1 MKDYQAG
8 YIKIALPKG
17 RFLSPTAS
25 LLAEIDLGFQDYSD
39 KTKQYR
45 LRSARFPGLSA
56 KILQEKDIS
65 IQVAVGNYDLG
76 ICGLDWIEEF
86 LVKYPA
92 GALVKI
98 SSLNYG
104 DGDIHVV
111 ASAES
116 GIANLNDLS
125 DGKNDYRI
133 VSEYPN
139 LAEAFALN
147 LRMRRFRIF
156 PVWGAAEA
164 YPPEN
169 ADLAVLWGKSGADIE
184 TQGLI
189 PLKRLLPVTAFLIA
203 NRESLENKDLSQ
215 ILTCFNSKLTAEPQT
230 SREAKPLKQRPLP
243 EVLQLIPEAMAR
255 RFNAVPVAITDNAFQ
270 VAMANPADIFALE
283 ALAAQSRMRIKPVA
297 ATAEEISDA
306 IDFNYKAFGEIE
318 EQVSRISIPTE
329 ETDEKVALRAATDT
343 PLVQALNLIIEE
355 AIKARASDIHIEPQ
369 EDRVRIRYRI
379 DGTLQDTMS
388 LPMSVH
394 RALISRIKIL
404 AELNIADHFRPQDGQ
419 FSIKSAGRP
428 IDIRVATSPTVRGE
442 TAVLRFLD
450 KSKVHRPLRQANEIN
465 LALPDGHQQA
475 PTSQLLK
482 QAGLTIQGY
491 YEDVVSRR
499 PFTDLDWLGIKVIRP
514 QDMPLQVANSNFD
527 LAITGEDWLQEHLYR
542 FPSSPVKKL
551 FALGFGTVKIA
562 AAVSQEMPVADV
574 DGLRSLVQSSKFAP
588 LKVASEYINIADK
601 YLRDNHINPYKLIPT
616 WGASEAFLPEDADML
631 IDNVQTGKTL
641 KQHKLK
647 IIDVLFRSSACLI
660 ANKDSLAS
668 SDKKEKMELLA
679 QKLRA
684 GLK

>member
-1 MKDYQAG
+1 MKDYRAG
-8 YIKIALPKG
+8 YIKLALPKG

-25 LLAEIDLGFQDYSD
+25 LLAEIDLGFQDYSG

-104 DGDIHVV
+104 EGGVHVV
-111 ASAES
+111 ASAQS
-116 GIANLNDLS
+116 GIANLDDLS
-125 DGKNDYRI
+125 DGRNDYRI
-133 VSEYPN
+133 VTEYPN

-169 ADLAVLWGKSGADIE
+169 ADLAVLWGKSGADIAN
-184 TQGLI
+184 QGLT

-215 ILTCFNSKLTAEPQT
+215 ILTCFSSKLTAEPQT
-230 SREAKPLKQRPLP
+230 SIENALDTSEELKVARPLW
-243 EVLQLIPEAMAR
+243 
-255 RFNAVPVAITDNAFQ
+255 
-270 VAMANPADIFALE
+270 
-283 ALAAQSRMRIKPVA
+283 
-297 ATAEEISDA
+297 
-306 IDFNYKAFGEIE
+306 
-318 EQVSRISIPTE
+318 
-329 ETDEKVALRAATDT
+329 
-343 PLVQALNLIIEE
+343 QA
-355 AIKARASDIHIEPQ
+355 K
-369 EDRVRIRYRI
+369 
-379 DGTLQDTMS
+379 
-388 LPMSVH
+388 
-394 RALISRIKIL
+394 
-404 AELNIADHFRPQDGQ
+404 
-419 FSIKSAGRP
+419 
-428 IDIRVATSPTVRGE
+428 
-442 TAVLRFLD
+442 
-450 KSKVHRPLRQANEIN
+450 EIN

-475 PTSQLLK
+475 PAAQFLK
-482 QAGLTIQGY
+482 RAGLALQGY
-491 YEDVVSRR
+491 SEEVVSRR
-499 PFTDLDWLGIKVIRP
+499 PSADLDWLGIKVIRP
-514 QDMPLQVANSNFD
+514 QDMPLQVANGNFD
-527 LAITGEDWLQEHLYR
+527 LAITGEDWLREHLYR

-551 FALGFGTVKIA
+551 FALGFGTVKVV
-562 AAVSQEMPVADV
+562 AAVSQEMPVADI
-574 DGLRSLVQSSKFAP
+574 DELRSLVQSSPDVIGAP
-588 LKVASEYINIADK
+588 LKVASEYINIADG
-601 YLRDNHINPYKLIPT
+601 YLRDNHVNPYKLIPT

-641 KQHKLK
+641 EQHKLK

-660 ANKDSLAS
+660 ANKGSLAS
-668 SDKKEKMELLA
+668 SDKKEKMEFLT

>member
-8 YIKIALPKG
+8 YIKLALPKG

-25 LLAEIDLGFQDYSD
+25 LLAEVDLGFESYSNGA
-39 KTKQYR
+39 KQYR
-45 LRSARFPGLSA
+45 LRSARFPTLAA
-56 KILQEKDIS
+56 KILQEKDIP

-104 DGDIHVV
+104 EGSIHVV
-111 ASAES
+111 ASAEA
-116 GIANLNDLS
+116 GITSLDELSARRNDC
-125 DGKNDYRI
+125 RI

-156 PVWGAAEA
+156 PVWGAVEA

-169 ADLAVLWGKSGADIE
+169 ADVAVLWGRSRAHIA

-189 PLKRLLPVTAFLIA
+189 PLEKLLPVTAFLIA

-215 ILTCFNSKLTAEPQT
+215 ILMCFDSKLTAEPQT
-230 SREAKPLKQRPLP
+230 P
-243 EVLQLIPEAMAR
+243 
-255 RFNAVPVAITDNAFQ
+255 
-270 VAMANPADIFALE
+270 
-283 ALAAQSRMRIKPVA
+283 
-297 ATAEEISDA
+297 
-306 IDFNYKAFGEIE
+306 IE
-318 EQVSRISIPTE
+318 
-329 ETDEKVALRAATDT
+329 
-343 PLVQALNLIIEE
+343 N
-355 AIKARASDIHIEPQ
+355 
-369 EDRVRIRYRI
+369 
-379 DGTLQDTMS
+379 
-388 LPMSVH
+388 
-394 RALISRIKIL
+394 
-404 AELNIADHFRPQDGQ
+404 ELNICKELKIPRP
-419 FSIKSAGRP
+419 SWPAKE
-428 IDIRVATSPTVRGE
+428 V
-442 TAVLRFLD
+442 
-450 KSKVHRPLRQANEIN
+450 N

-475 PTSQLLK
+475 PAAQFLK
-482 QAGLTIQGY
+482 QAELNLQGY
-491 YEDVVSRR
+491 SEEVVSRR
-499 PFTDLDWLGIKVIRP
+499 PSADLDWLGIKVIRP
-514 QDMPLQVANSNFD
+514 QDMPLQVANGNFD
-527 LAITGEDWLQEHLYR
+527 LAITGEDWLREHLCR

-551 FALGFGTVKIA
+551 FALGFGTVKIV

-574 DGLRSLVQSSKFAP
+574 DELRSLVQSSQFAP

-641 KQHKLK
+641 EQHQLR
-647 IIDVLFRSSACLI
+647 IIDVLFQSAACLI
-660 ANKDSLAS
+660 AHKGSLSS
-668 SDKKEKMELLA
+668 SDKKEKIKFLT

>member
-1 MKDYQAG
+1 MKDYRAG
-8 YIKIALPKG
+8 YIKLALPKG

-25 LLAEIDLGFQDYSD
+25 LLAEIDLGFQDYSG

-104 DGDIHVV
+104 EGGVHVV
-111 ASAES
+111 ASAQS
-116 GIANLNDLS
+116 GIANLDDLS
-125 DGKNDYRI
+125 DGRNDYRI
-133 VSEYPN
+133 VTEYPN

-169 ADLAVLWGKSGADIE
+169 ADLAVLWGKSGADIAN
-184 TQGLI
+184 QGLT

-215 ILTCFNSKLTAEPQT
+215 ILTCFSSKLTAEPQT
-230 SREAKPLKQRPLP
+230 SIENALDTSEELKVARPLW
-243 EVLQLIPEAMAR
+243 
-255 RFNAVPVAITDNAFQ
+255 
-270 VAMANPADIFALE
+270 
-283 ALAAQSRMRIKPVA
+283 
-297 ATAEEISDA
+297 
-306 IDFNYKAFGEIE
+306 
-318 EQVSRISIPTE
+318 
-329 ETDEKVALRAATDT
+329 
-343 PLVQALNLIIEE
+343 QA
-355 AIKARASDIHIEPQ
+355 K
-369 EDRVRIRYRI
+369 
-379 DGTLQDTMS
+379 
-388 LPMSVH
+388 
-394 RALISRIKIL
+394 
-404 AELNIADHFRPQDGQ
+404 
-419 FSIKSAGRP
+419 
-428 IDIRVATSPTVRGE
+428 
-442 TAVLRFLD
+442 
-450 KSKVHRPLRQANEIN
+450 EIN

-475 PTSQLLK
+475 PAAQFLK
-482 QAGLTIQGY
+482 RAGLALQGY
-491 YEDVVSRR
+491 SEEVVSRR
-499 PFTDLDWLGIKVIRP
+499 PSADLDWLGIKVIRP
-514 QDMPLQVANSNFD
+514 QDMPLQVANGNFD
-527 LAITGEDWLQEHLYR
+527 LAITGEDWLREHLYR

-551 FALGFGTVKIA
+551 FALGFGTVKVV
-562 AAVSQEMPVADV
+562 AAVSQEMPVADI
-574 DGLRSLVQSSKFAP
+574 DELRSLVQSSPDVIGAP
-588 LKVASEYINIADK
+588 LKVASEYINIADG
-601 YLRDNHINPYKLIPT
+601 YLRDNHVNPYKLIPT

-641 KQHKLK
+641 EQHKLK

-668 SDKKEKMELLA
+668 SDKKEKMEFLT

>member
-1 MKDYQAG
+1 MKEYQAG
-8 YIKIALPKG
+8 YIKLALPKG

-25 LLAEIDLGFQDYSD
+25 LLAGIDLGFEGYSD

-65 IQVAVGNYDLG
+65 VQVAVGNYDLG

-86 LVKYPA
+86 LVKYPV

-104 DGDIHVV
+104 EGSIHVV
-111 ASAES
+111 ASTQA
-116 GIANLNDLS
+116 GITSLDELS
-125 DGKNDYRI
+125 DGGNDYRI

-169 ADLAVLWGKSGADIE
+169 AELAVLWGESGADIA

-215 ILTCFNSKLTAEPQT
+215 ILTCFSSKITTEPRT
-230 SREAKPLKQRPLP
+230 SIENELGSSEELNRPRPLW
-243 EVLQLIPEAMAR
+243 
-255 RFNAVPVAITDNAFQ
+255 
-270 VAMANPADIFALE
+270 
-283 ALAAQSRMRIKPVA
+283 
-297 ATAEEISDA
+297 
-306 IDFNYKAFGEIE
+306 
-318 EQVSRISIPTE
+318 
-329 ETDEKVALRAATDT
+329 
-343 PLVQALNLIIEE
+343 QA
-355 AIKARASDIHIEPQ
+355 K
-369 EDRVRIRYRI
+369 
-379 DGTLQDTMS
+379 
-388 LPMSVH
+388 
-394 RALISRIKIL
+394 
-404 AELNIADHFRPQDGQ
+404 
-419 FSIKSAGRP
+419 
-428 IDIRVATSPTVRGE
+428 
-442 TAVLRFLD
+442 
-450 KSKVHRPLRQANEIN
+450 EIN

-475 PTSQLLK
+475 PTSQFLK
-482 QAGLTIQGY
+482 RAGLVLQGY
-491 YEDVVSRR
+491 SEEVVSRR
-499 PFTDLDWLGIKVIRP
+499 PSADLGWLGIKVIRP
-514 QDMPLQVANSNFD
+514 QDMPLQVANSHFD
-527 LAITGEDWLQEHLYR
+527 LAITGEDWLLEHLCR

-551 FALGFGTVKIA
+551 FALGFGTVKIV
-562 AAVSQEMPVADV
+562 AAVSQEMPVSNV
-574 DGLRSLVQSSKFAP
+574 DELRSVVQSSKLAP
-588 LKVASEYINIADK
+588 LKVASEYINIADS
-601 YLRDNHINPYKLIPT
+601 YLRENHINPYKLIPT

-641 KQHKLK
+641 KQHKLR

-668 SDKKEKMELLA
+668 SDKKGKMELLT

-684 GLK
+684 GLL

>member
-8 YIKIALPKG
+8 YIKLALPKG

-25 LLAEIDLGFQDYSD
+25 LLAEIGLGFEGYGD

-45 LRSARFPGLSA
+45 LSSARFPSLSA

-104 DGDIHVV
+104 EGSIHVV
-111 ASAES
+111 ASTQA
-116 GIANLNDLS
+116 GITSLNELS
-125 DGKNDYRI
+125 ARRNDCRI

-169 ADLAVLWGKSGADIE
+169 ADLAVLWGRSRAHIA

-189 PLKRLLPVTAFLIA
+189 PLEKLLPVTAFLIA
-203 NRESLENKDLSQ
+203 NRESLENKDLSR
-215 ILTCFNSKLTAEPQT
+215 ILMCFDSKLTAEPQT
-230 SREAKPLKQRPLP
+230 PVENELDSSKELKIPRPSWPAK
-243 EVLQLIPEAMAR
+243 
-255 RFNAVPVAITDNAFQ
+255 
-270 VAMANPADIFALE
+270 
-283 ALAAQSRMRIKPVA
+283 
-297 ATAEEISDA
+297 
-306 IDFNYKAFGEIE
+306 
-318 EQVSRISIPTE
+318 
-329 ETDEKVALRAATDT
+329 
-343 PLVQALNLIIEE
+343 
-355 AIKARASDIHIEPQ
+355 
-369 EDRVRIRYRI
+369 
-379 DGTLQDTMS
+379 
-388 LPMSVH
+388 
-394 RALISRIKIL
+394 
-404 AELNIADHFRPQDGQ
+404 
-419 FSIKSAGRP
+419 
-428 IDIRVATSPTVRGE
+428 
-442 TAVLRFLD
+442 
-450 KSKVHRPLRQANEIN
+450 EIN

-475 PTSQLLK
+475 PTAQFLK
-482 QAGLTIQGY
+482 QAGLALQGY
-491 YEDVVSRR
+491 SEEVVSRR
-499 PFTDLDWLGIKVIRP
+499 PSADLDWLGIKVIRP
-514 QDMPLQVANSNFD
+514 QDMPLQVANGNFD
-527 LAITGEDWLQEHLYR
+527 LAITGEDWLREHLYR

-551 FALGFGTVKIA
+551 FALGFGTVKIVV
-562 AAVSQEMPVADV
+562 AVSQEMPVADI
-574 DGLRSLVQSSKFAP
+574 DELRSLVRSSPDVMGAP

-641 KQHKLK
+641 KQHQLK
-647 IIDVLFRSSACLI
+647 IIDVLFQSSACLI

-668 SDKKEKMELLA
+668 SDKKEKMKFLT

-684 GLK
+684 GLP

>member
-1 MKDYQAG
+1 MKDYRAG

-25 LLAEIDLGFQDYSD
+25 LLTEIDLGFQNYSD

-45 LRSARFPGLSA
+45 LRSARFPRLSA

-92 GALVKI
+92 GALVKM

-104 DGDIHVV
+104 EGSIYVV

-116 GIANLNDLS
+116 GIANLDELS
-125 DGKNDYRI
+125 DGGNDYRI
-133 VSEYPN
+133 VTEYPN

-169 ADLAVLWGKSGADIE
+169 ADLAVLWRKIGADIA

-189 PLKRLLPVTAFLIA
+189 PLKRLLPVTAFLVA
-203 NRESLENKDLSQ
+203 NRESLEDKDLSQ
-215 ILTCFNSKLTAEPQT
+215 ILTCFSSKITAGPQT
-230 SREAKPLKQRPLP
+230 SIENVLDISKELKVSRPLW
-243 EVLQLIPEAMAR
+243 
-255 RFNAVPVAITDNAFQ
+255 Q
-270 VAMANPADIFALE
+270 V
-283 ALAAQSRMRIKPVA
+283 K
-297 ATAEEISDA
+297 
-306 IDFNYKAFGEIE
+306 
-318 EQVSRISIPTE
+318 
-329 ETDEKVALRAATDT
+329 
-343 PLVQALNLIIEE
+343 
-355 AIKARASDIHIEPQ
+355 
-369 EDRVRIRYRI
+369 
-379 DGTLQDTMS
+379 
-388 LPMSVH
+388 
-394 RALISRIKIL
+394 
-404 AELNIADHFRPQDGQ
+404 
-419 FSIKSAGRP
+419 
-428 IDIRVATSPTVRGE
+428 
-442 TAVLRFLD
+442 
-450 KSKVHRPLRQANEIN
+450 EIN

-475 PTSQLLK
+475 PTSQFLR
-482 QAGLTIQGY
+482 QTGLALQGY
-491 YEDVVSRR
+491 SGDLVSRR
-499 PFTDLDWLGIKVIRP
+499 PSADLDWLGIKVIRP

-527 LAITGEDWLQEHLYR
+527 LAITGEDWLREHLYR

-551 FALGFGTVKIA
+551 FALGFGAVKIV

-574 DGLRSLVQSSKFAP
+574 DELRSLVQSSPDVIGAP
-588 LKVASEYINIADK
+588 LKVASEYIDIADK
-601 YLRDNHINPYKLIPT
+601 YLRDNHISPYKLIPT

-668 SDKKEKMELLA
+668 SDKREKMEFLT

>member
-8 YIKIALPKG
+8 YIKFALPKG

-25 LLAEIDLGFQDYSD
+25 LLSEIDLGFEDYSD
-39 KTKQYR
+39 ETKQYR
-45 LRSARFPGLSA
+45 LRSAKFPGLSA

-65 IQVAVGNYDLG
+65 IQVAVGNYDMG

-104 DGDIHVV
+104 EGGIHVV
-111 ASAES
+111 ASAQS
-116 GIANLNDLS
+116 GIANLDDLS
-125 DGKNDYRI
+125 DGRGDYRI
-133 VSEYPN
+133 ATEYPN

-169 ADLAVLWGKSGADIE
+169 ADLAVLWGKSGADIA

-215 ILTCFNSKLTAEPQT
+215 ILTCFSSRITADLPAEAWQAGPQT
-230 SREAKPLKQRPLP
+230 SIENELDISEELKVSRPLW
-243 EVLQLIPEAMAR
+243 
-255 RFNAVPVAITDNAFQ
+255 
-270 VAMANPADIFALE
+270 
-283 ALAAQSRMRIKPVA
+283 
-297 ATAEEISDA
+297 
-306 IDFNYKAFGEIE
+306 
-318 EQVSRISIPTE
+318 
-329 ETDEKVALRAATDT
+329 
-343 PLVQALNLIIEE
+343 QA
-355 AIKARASDIHIEPQ
+355 K
-369 EDRVRIRYRI
+369 
-379 DGTLQDTMS
+379 
-388 LPMSVH
+388 
-394 RALISRIKIL
+394 
-404 AELNIADHFRPQDGQ
+404 
-419 FSIKSAGRP
+419 
-428 IDIRVATSPTVRGE
+428 
-442 TAVLRFLD
+442 
-450 KSKVHRPLRQANEIN
+450 EIN

-475 PTSQLLK
+475 PTAQFLK
-482 QAGLTIQGY
+482 RARLAIQGY
-491 YEDVVSRR
+491 AEEVASRR
-499 PFTDLDWLGIKVIRP
+499 PSADLDWLGIKVIRP

-527 LAITGEDWLQEHLYR
+527 LAITGEDWLREHLYC

-551 FALGFGTVKIA
+551 FSLGFGTVKIV
-562 AAVSQEMPVADV
+562 AAVSQGMPVADIDEV
-574 DGLRSLVQSSKFAP
+574 RSLVQSSPDVTEAP
-588 LKVASEYINIADK
+588 LKVASEYINIADR
-601 YLRDNHINPYKLIPT
+601 YLRDNHISPYKLIPT

-641 KQHKLK
+641 EQHKLR

-660 ANKDSLAS
+660 ANKNSLTS
-668 SDKKEKMELLA
+668 SDKREKMELLT
-679 QKLRA
+679 QRLRA